1 MMRAPSTL
9 SNGTALRKYW
19 RPWAAV
25 LVLLITL
32 GTNTAKGQDLAQIGK
47 TKPVRMNG
55 SLSLLGGPYFYSGD
69 GSPRNQPFW
78 WSANGALTLSIYGVQ
93 APFSFTLSSQQR
105 SYTQPFN
112 RYGLSPYYKWARFHV
127 GYRSMRFN
135 PYTLSGLQ
143 FFGAGVELEPKG
155 FRFAAFYGRFKK
167 PVAQDTL
174 ASITPT
180 TAYRRT
186 GFGVKI
192 GAGNPRNFV
201 DLMFFRAAD
210 DTTSIPDIGN
220 SSNVAPKENVA
231 LGLSSRITVSKR
243 VTWMLDLGTTVLNE
257 DIRRPALTDVELPT
271 FVTGIFNPRAGA
283 KALFAGNTSVGYNGR
298 YFSLRAQY
306 KQVDPDYRSL
316 GAFYQQSDLR
326 AITLD
331 PSVRLMKSKL
341 RLSGSIGR
349 QQDNL
354 YKRKSYTSIRSIGSA
369 NISYNPSASYGI
381 DLNFSNYGITQEAG
395 LRAVVDT
402 FRVAQVNRAYSVSQH
417 FSRTNKVR
425 TLAVSLAVGLQQL
438 QDLNPYG
445 TFSSSENDVLYGNFY
460 LSHTRLR
467 GNLSMSGGLN
477 FSRNNTSFGENIL
490 IGPTLGISKQFAED
504 KVVTSLSAT
513 WNKALQNG
521 ESSGTTI
528 NGTGSIQ
535 YRYSPMHRFQLSV
548 NVLQNSTS
556 FAANT
561 QFTEVRFLGGY
572 VFVFQPKAE
581 KI

>member
-1 MMRAPSTL
+1 M
-9 SNGTALRKYW
+9 
-19 RPWAAV
+19 
-25 LVLLITL
+25 
-32 GTNTAKGQDLAQIGK
+32 
-47 TKPVRMNG
+47 
-55 SLSLLGGPYFYSGD
+55 
-69 GSPRNQPFW
+69 
-78 WSANGALTLSIYGVQ
+78 
-93 APFSFTLSSQQR
+93 
-105 SYTQPFN
+105 
-112 RYGLSPYYKWARFHV
+112 
-127 GYRSMRFN
+127 
-135 PYTLSGLQ
+135 
-143 FFGAGVELEPKG
+143 
-155 FRFAAFYGRFKK
+155 
-167 PVAQDTL
+167 
-174 ASITPT
+174 
-180 TAYRRT
+180 
-186 GFGVKI
+186 
-192 GAGNPRNFV
+192 
-201 DLMFFRAAD
+201 
-210 DTTSIPDIGN
+210 
-220 SSNVAPKENVA
+220 
-231 LGLSSRITVSKR
+231 
-243 VTWMLDLGTTVLNE
+243 
-257 DIRRPALTDVELPT
+257 
-271 FVTGIFNPRAGA
+271 
-283 KALFAGNTSVGYNGR
+283 
-298 YFSLRAQY
+298 
-306 KQVDPDYRSL
+306 DPDYRSL

>member
-1 MMRAPSTL
+1 MLRTVHTVPRRVPSP
-9 SNGTALRKYW
+9 RCC
-19 RPWAAV
+19 RPSAAV
-25 LVLLITL
+25 LLVLFSVGSIP
-32 GTNTAKGQDLAQIGK
+32 AQDLAQIGK
-47 TKPVRMNG
+47 TEPVRVNG
-55 SLSLLGGPYFYSGD
+55 SLSLLGGPYFFSGD

-78 WSANGALTLSIYGVQ
+78 WSANGALNLSIYGIQ

-112 RYGLSPYYKWARFHV
+112 RYGLSPYYKWVRLHV

-174 ASITPT
+174 ASITPA

-186 GFGVKI
+186 GFGVKV
-192 GAGNPRNFV
+192 GVGNPRNYV

-210 DTTSIPDIGN
+210 DTTSIPDIGTT
-220 SSNVAPKENVA
+220 SNVAPKENVA
-231 LGLSSRITVSKR
+231 LGISSRITVTKQI
-243 VTWMLDLGTTVLNE
+243 TWTLDLGTTVLNE
-257 DIRRPALTDVELPT
+257 DIRYPARTDVELPD

-283 KALFAGNTSVGYNGR
+283 KALFAGNTAIGYNGR
-298 YFSLRAQY
+298 TFGIRGQY

-331 PSVRLMKSKL
+331 PSFRLLKNKL
-341 RLSGSIGR
+341 RIGGSIGR

-369 NISYNPSASYGI
+369 NISYNPSATYGI
-381 DLNFSNYGITQEAG
+381 DLNFSNYGIAQEAG

-417 FSRTNKVR
+417 FSRTNKIR

-445 TFSSSENDVLYGNFY
+445 TFDASENDVLYGNLFV
-460 LSHTRLR
+460 SHTRLR
-467 GNLSMSGGLN
+467 GNLSVSGGLN
-477 FSRNNTSFGENIL
+477 FSRNTTSFGENIL
-490 IGPTLGISKQFAED
+490 IGPTAGVSQQFAGD
-504 KVVTSLSAT
+504 KMIASLSAT
-513 WNKALQNG
+513 WNKALQNR
-521 ESSGTTI
+521 EPSGTTI
-528 NGTGSIQ
+528 NGTGTIQ
-535 YRYSPMHRFQLSV
+535 YRYSAMHRFQISV

-556 FAANT
+556 FVANT
-561 QFTEVRFLGGY
+561 QFTEVRLLGGY

-581 KI
+581 KT